1 MSGSPSWFDWSSWT
15 PTTLGSRWWIRIW
28 EEMKLWKGIEYLSNK
43 WTWIPLWDEHEYPS
57 QKIGLRFI
65 SISSKFPSTLLYRLY
80 NCCCAKIIVAIN
92 LLRDIKGTC
101 LPIRPRPPSGLYLC
115 ILGSSA
121 QYSGWKLGRK
131 IPTVLGWQKKWLI
144 SWTSKKSPRGF
155 HRMDP
160 GKPEYLRANWHLT

>member
-92 LLRDIKGTC
+92 LLRDIKGDMPTHTTSSS
-101 LPIRPRPPSGLYLC
+101 LRIVPLHLGKFSSILWMEAWKENSNRFRVAKKNGWFLGPPRNLQEDS
-115 ILGSSA
+115 
-121 QYSGWKLGRK
+121 
-131 IPTVLGWQKKWLI
+131 TE
-144 SWTSKKSPRGF
+144 WT
-155 HRMDP
+155 
-160 GKPEYLRANWHLT
+160 PENLSI